1 MRTAS
6 LRRWSSRGE
15 ARTHFEN
22 RGTQW
27 KRMDKYGR
35 QPVSVCLSVL
45 LTRLDRSHICK
56 QRPAGL
62 CHGFTLI
69 EILIALLI
77 VLTLAGIAVPV
88 TADYIHRANVV
99 RAITEIRMVEKEILF
114 FETEKGYYP
123 GGKTPG
129 MLQSMHEIGKDN
141 FKDPW
146 GTPYQYRNL
155 AQGPH
160 TGGGK
165 PQFCRRDRSFN
176 PLNYDFDLYSVGPDR
191 QVPTHNQITANKGA
205 DDIVRAANGRYVGEG
220 SKF

>member
-1 MRTAS
+1 MGKDGLKS
-6 LRRWSSRGE
+6 
-15 ARTHFEN
+15 
-22 RGTQW
+22 
-27 KRMDKYGR
+27 
-35 QPVSVCLSVL
+35 VSVCLSVPL
-45 LTRLDRSHICK
+45 MHLDRAPIYK
-56 QRPAGL
+56 QRPAGP

-69 EILIALLI
+69 EILIAILI
-77 VLTLAGIAVPV
+77 VLTLAGIAVPLF
-88 TADYIHRANVV
+88 ADYLHKAKVDRAVLD
-99 RAITEIRMVEKEILF
+99 IRTMEKEIILF
-114 FETEKGYYP
+114 ELEKGRYP
-123 GGKTPG
+123 GWSPT
-129 MLQSMHEIGKDN
+129 MLETMQEIGRDY

-165 PQFCRRDRSFN
+165 PQFCRRDRSYN

-205 DDIVRAANGRYVGEG
+205 DDIVRAANGRYVGVG

>member
-1 MRTAS
+1 
-6 LRRWSSRGE
+6 
-15 ARTHFEN
+15 
-22 RGTQW
+22 
-27 KRMDKYGR
+27 MDKYGR
-35 QPVSVCLSVL
+35 QSVSVCLSVS
-45 LTRLDRSHICK
+45 LTHLDRAALNK
-56 QRPAGL
+56 QRPAGP

-69 EILIALLI
+69 ELVIAVLI
-77 VLTLAGIAVPV
+77 VLTLTGIAMPLA
-88 TADYIHRANVV
+88 ADYIHRANVV

-123 GGKTPG
+123 GGQEPIISF
-129 MLQSMHEIGKDN
+129 MLESMREIGKDN

-165 PQFCRRDRSFN
+165 PKFCRRDKSYN
-176 PLNYDFDLYSVGPDR
+176 PLNYDFDLYSVGPDK
-191 QVPTHNQITANKGA
+191 QIPTHNQITANKGA

>member
-1 MRTAS
+1 
-6 LRRWSSRGE
+6 
-15 ARTHFEN
+15 
-22 RGTQW
+22 
-27 KRMDKYGR
+27 MDNNGLKS
-35 QPVSVCLSVL
+35 VSVCLSVL
-45 LTRLDRSHICK
+45 LTHLDGAPIYK
-56 QRPAGL
+56 QRPAGP

-69 EILIALLI
+69 ELIITILI
-77 VLTLAGIAVPV
+77 VLTLTGIAMPL
-88 TADYIHRANVV
+88 ASDYIHKANVV
-99 RAITEIRMVEKEILF
+99 SAISEIRLVEQEIIF

-123 GGKTPG
+123 GGKEPIISF
-129 MLQSMHEIGKDN
+129 MLESMREIGKDN

-165 PQFCRRDRSFN
+165 PKFCRRDRSFN

-191 QVPTHNQITANKGA
+191 QVPTNNQITADKGA

-220 SKF
+220 AKF